1 VLYVATV
8 HYASPDWIDI
18 QTRHL
23 REQIGVPLEI
33 WTSLEGIDDS
43 YGDRFDRVI
52 DQFGRH
58 SDKLNHLAIEIAHE
72 AAPDDLL
79 MFLDGDAFPIADPM
93 PLISDGLARAPLLA
107 VRRAEN
113 LGDRQ
118 PHPCFCVTTVGT
130 WRGLSGD
137 WSAGYRWQ
145 NSEGRQVTDVGGN
158 LLRQLELSDTP
169 WVEVLRSNRKD
180 LDPVFFGVYGDVV
193 YHHGAGFRAQ
203 EFTRAHSAQKP
214 RPSGSTTTPLLG
226 AMRRAMQRR
235 RRQAWAEE
243 VRTRQL
249 EHSER
254 IYREIL
260 AGETAW
266 LGELMGEDAPLAV
279 QHPPG

>member
-23 REQIGVPLEI
+23 REQIGVPLQI
-33 WTSLEGIDDS
+33 WTSLEGIDGS

-93 PLISDGLARAPLLA
+93 PLISDGLAQAPLVA

-118 PHPCFCVTTVGT
+118 PHPCFCVTTVGA
-130 WRGLSGD
+130 WRDLPGD

-145 NSEGRQVTDVGGN
+145 NSEGRGVTDVGGN

-203 EFTRAHSAQKP
+203 EFTRAHSARKP

-226 AMRRAMQRR
+226 AVRRALQRR

-243 VRTRQL
+243 IRMRQL

-260 AGETAW
+260 AGETGW
-266 LGELMGEDAPLAV
+266 LAELMGADTPLAA
-279 QHPPG
+279 HPPG